1 MPATSKAQRR
11 VLLGL
16 QGAADT
22 AVPVDIALRATCT
35 LKPAVTKTHP
45 EEDIGSYAPHR
56 HYVTQVMPEG
66 VLKMDATYE
75 QILYPIAMAF
85 SYIDDPGGGAPYT
98 WAWTLQHAAVPAT
111 HLWTLEY
118 FDGGTYVVRAVDV
131 IASALTI
138 SGEAPE
144 GWQVEAEIIGGQTD
158 LPDAI
163 SADPA
168 LDDTVT
174 PIKMAET
181 TLHVDAAWAN
191 IGDTEIGNA
200 LISFNWKLENFKH
213 KKQFAGLLYPRTHGY
228 AEWKTTLEL
237 VLEVSNA
244 QAQLFADAL
253 LTTTQYAVRIYG
265 YVDANDSCAIDGM
278 YMVEN
283 VDTLDDRDGNN
294 IIKVTLLGEADA
306 SDNVGG
312 ITLINDVA
320 SM

>member
-1 MPATSKAQRR
+1 MATSKAQRR

-16 QGAADT
+16 QGASDT

-35 LKPAVTKTHP
+35 LKPKVTKIHP

-56 HYVTQVMPEG
+56 HYVSQVMPEG
-66 VLKMDATYE
+66 VIAMDATYE
-75 QILYPIAMAF
+75 QILFPIAMAF
-85 SYIDDPGGGAPYT
+85 AYIANPGGGAPYT

-118 FDGGTYVVRAVDV
+118 FDGGTYVVRAIDV
-131 IASALTI
+131 IASGLTI
-138 SGEAPE
+138 SGSAPD
-144 GWQVEAEIIGGQTD
+144 GWQVEAPIIGGQTD

-181 TLHVDAAWAN
+181 SLWVDTTWGG
-191 IGDTEIGNA
+191 IGGTEIANA
-200 LISFNWKLENFKH
+200 LISFNWKLEDFKH
-213 KKQFAGLLYPRTHGY
+213 KKQFGGLLYPRTHGY
-228 AEWKTTLEL
+228 AQWKTTLEL
-237 VLEVSNA
+237 VMEVSNA
-244 QAQLFADAL
+244 QLQLFADAL
-253 LTTTQYAVRIYG
+253 LATTQYAVRIYG
-265 YVDANDSCAIDGM
+265 YVDANNSCAIDGM
-278 YMVEN
+278 YMVED

-294 IIKVTLLGEADA
+294 TIKVTLLGEADA

-320 SM
+320 TL